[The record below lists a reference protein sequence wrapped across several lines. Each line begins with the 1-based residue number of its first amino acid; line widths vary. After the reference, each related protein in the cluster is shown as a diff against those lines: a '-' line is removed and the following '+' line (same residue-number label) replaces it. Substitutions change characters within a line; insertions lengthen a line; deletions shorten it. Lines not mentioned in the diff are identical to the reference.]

1 MCIGG
6 SRGGLWGLQP
16 LSPSPLNFKKMFLKN
31 ARKQYMANTE
41 EKNRKKVKQSHKLY
55 VCLIF
60 MFIHSYKVNKRKIIL
75 KSKIHNHS
83 DHT

>member
-1 MCIGG
+1 
-6 SRGGLWGLQP
+6 
-16 LSPSPLNFKKMFLKN
+16 
-31 ARKQYMANTE
+31 MANTE

-60 MFIHSYKVNKRKIIL
+60 MFIHSYKVNKRKIIP
-75 KSKIHNHS
+75 KSKIHIYS